1 MEHIQLANLIVIPQ
15 EFVSIFVELS
25 HMVAVVP
32 TPHRK
37 FGLSCRYVCAQ
48 EKPAIGR

>member
-1 MEHIQLANLIVIPQ
+1 MANLIVIPQ